1 MKCQDRTFGW
11 GSIEGEVG
19 FPCLSSLD
27 LNGTAGPLRTQNN
40 TLCISP
46 ISSPHRHSTPKR
58 EECSHM
64 IWLPTATSE
73 DDPAHFI
80 DLTFQF
86 ASPSPQQ
93 GQYCHSS
100 LIRQPTMQAKE
111 LLSQPT
117 INLND
122 PFSRKVRPL
131 REREKTLLLYVGTE
145 IVDLITVCPMT
156 SKPGISFVCASST
169 RRI

>member
-1 MKCQDRTFGW
+1 
-11 GSIEGEVG
+11 
-19 FPCLSSLD
+19 
-27 LNGTAGPLRTQNN
+27 
-40 TLCISP
+40 
-46 ISSPHRHSTPKR
+46 
-58 EECSHM
+58 
-64 IWLPTATSE
+64 
-73 DDPAHFI
+73 
-80 DLTFQF
+80 
-86 ASPSPQQ
+86 
-93 GQYCHSS
+93 
-100 LIRQPTMQAKE
+100 MQAKE